1 MARIMVVDDVSIM
14 RFTIKGHLQRLGHD
28 VVAEASNG
36 DEAINQYMSTKPD
49 LVTMDI
55 TMPAVNDVRSGIE
68 ALVKI
73 REFDKNAK
81 VIMITSH
88 GEEKLVMEALTK
100 GAKGYV
106 LKPITEEKLKPAL
119 AKVIS

>member
-14 RFTIKGHLQRLGHD
+14 RFTIKGHLQRLGHE

-106 LKPITEEKLKPAL
+106 LKPITEDKLRPAL